1 MTWEKR
7 MELFPLFKGLL
18 GNCLSK
24 GDLQL
29 FSPKCPDVR
38 QRDFGV
44 KRKQRKKESL
54 KLWKWTRQRK
64 EK

>member
-1 MTWEKR
+1 M
-7 MELFPLFKGLL
+7 
-18 GNCLSK
+18 SK